1 MTTLDQALALH
12 RAGKLLEAEAS
23 YRAVLRQQPRHADA
37 HALLGVVLEALGR
50 PQEAVASI
58 KQAMLLD
65 PQAPLFRF
73 YLGNAL
79 LAAGDAAG
87 AAQALRVVTQRQ
99 PQLAEA
105 HYNLGNA
112 LKLLDDKLGAI
123 AAYRACL
130 ALQPAAH
137 EARNNLAL
145 LISAQGD
152 YAGAYREL
160 QQVLAAVPDYI
171 QARVNYANIA
181 DEAGDFA
188 LSYEQARLAVAQTPH
203 HTDALFAWGL
213 AAMRQGKAT
222 EALQAYDQLLQR
234 VPNHDKAWDNK
245 AQILEAQARFP
256 EAGTAYTRARALK
269 PDDADINYHCALFD
283 LLMGRLTAG
292 FAGYGWRFKAV
303 PNLKRLQ
310 HSSAPVWEGGD
321 PSGKTILVTDEQGFG
336 DSLMFFRFLPILRQR
351 GARVIYAARPPLLP
365 LLQGWDGVDE
375 LLPASVA
382 AQTPCDAHCAMMDLP
397 HLLHMGECVPNTVPY
412 LPTPTGDL
420 PDIITRQTQ
429 RKVGIVWA
437 GNPAHKHDHKR
448 SIPFANFSALFGV
461 PGVRFYNLL
470 RHADLRGDE
479 AQRFASV
486 DVADLGPQITDFAA
500 TARLINALDLVIA
513 VDTSTVHLAG
523 ALGKPV
529 WVLLPLGPDWRW
541 QTERLDSPWYPTA
554 TVGHRRIRRAMPSG
568 IGARF
573 ASTDQCRPWRGS
585 RSTRPCS
592 ARKPFS
598 TAVCSASIRPASR
611 PAGSTPGARSSRVRT
626 SCSSASA
633 PTATLCPP
641 ACRPHST
648 PKRFA
653 TSPASSTPSN

>member
-1 MTTLDQALALH
+1 MKTLDQALTLH
-12 RAGKLLEAEAS
+12 RAGKLSEAEVA
-23 YRAVLRQQPRHADA
+23 YRAVLRAQPRHADA

-79 LAAGDAAG
+79 LSAGDAKG
-87 AAQALRVVTQRQ
+87 AVQALRVVIQHQ

-112 LKLLDDKLGAI
+112 LKLLDDKPGAI

-130 ALQPAAH
+130 AIQPAAH

-160 QQVLAAVPDYI
+160 QQVLAAAPDYI

-188 LSYEQARLAVAQTPH
+188 LSYDQARLAVAQAPK
-203 HTDALFAWGL
+203 HTDATFAWGL

-222 EALQAYDQLLQR
+222 EALQAYDTLLQLA
-234 VPNHDKAWDNK
+234 PNHEKAWDNK

-256 EAGTAYTRARALK
+256 EAGAAYARARVIK

-292 FAGYGWRFKAV
+292 FAEYGWRFKAV

-310 HSSAPVWEGGD
+310 HGSAPVWEGGD
-321 PSGKTILVTDEQGFG
+321 PRGKTILVTDEQGFG
-336 DSLMFFRFLPILRQR
+336 DSLMFCRFLPILRQR

-375 LLPASVA
+375 LPPASAA
-382 AQTPCDAHCAMMDLP
+382 AQTACDAHCAMMDLP
-397 HLLHMGECVPNTVPY
+397 HLLQMGEAVPNSAPY
-412 LPTPTGDL
+412 LPTPKGDV
-420 PDIITRQTQ
+420 PNIITSERL

-448 SIPFANFSALFGV
+448 SIPFATFSMLFGV

-470 RHADLRGDE
+470 RQEDLRGDE
-479 AQRFASV
+479 ARRFA
-486 DVADLGPQITDFAA
+486 DLGVADLGPYIIDFAA
-500 TARLINALDLVIA
+500 TARLVKALDLVIS

-541 QTERLDSPWYPTA
+541 QTERTDSPWYPTA
-554 TVGHRRIRRAMPSG
+554 KLYRQKTMGDWAEVLL
-568 IGARF
+568 
-573 ASTDQCRPWRGS
+573 
-585 RSTRPCS
+585 
-592 ARKPFS
+592 
-598 TAVCSASIRPASR
+598 
-611 PAGSTPGARSSRVRT
+611 RVREG
-626 SCSSASA
+626 
-633 PTATLCPP
+633 LM
-641 ACRPHST
+641 
-648 PKRFA
+648 KL
-653 TSPASSTPSN
+653 

>member
-1 MTTLDQALALH
+1 MSAGEKKYNLEQAIAIH
-12 RAGKLLEAEAS
+12 RAGKLAEAETA
-23 YRAVLRQQPRHADA
+23 YRAVLRAQPRHADA

-50 PQEAVASI
+50 PQEAVAAI

-79 LAAGDAAG
+79 LSAGDAMG
-87 AAQALRVVTQRQ
+87 AAQALRVVIQRQ

-112 LKLLDDKLGAI
+112 LKLLDDKPGAI

-160 QQVLAAVPDYI
+160 QQVLATVPDYI

-188 LSYEQARLAVAQTPH
+188 LSYEQARLAVAQAPQ

-222 EALQAYDQLLQR
+222 EALQAYDTLLQR
-234 VPNHDKAWDNK
+234 APNHEKAWDNK
-245 AQILEAQARFP
+245 AQILEAQARWA
-256 EAGTAYTRARALK
+256 EAGAAYARARALK
-269 PDDADINYHCALFD
+269 PDDADINYHGALFD

-321 PSGKTILVTDEQGFG
+321 PRGKTILVTDEQGFG
-336 DSLMFFRFLPILRQR
+336 DSLMFCRFLPILRQR
-351 GARVIYAARPPLLP
+351 GARVVYAARPPLLP

-375 LLPASVA
+375 LLPASAA

-397 HLLHMGECVPNTVPY
+397 HLLQMGEAVPNTVPY
-412 LPTPTGDL
+412 LPARPPSMQVGDL
-420 PDIITRQTQ
+420 PDIITQEKQ

-448 SIPFANFSALFGV
+448 SIPFATFSALFGV
-461 PGVRFYNLL
+461 PGMRFYNLL
-470 RHADLRGDE
+470 RHEDLRGDE
-479 AQRFASV
+479 AQRFAGLG
-486 DVADLGPQITDFAA
+486 VADLGPHITDFAA

-541 QTERLDSPWYPTA
+541 QTARTDSPWYPTA
-554 TVGHRRIRRAMPSG
+554 KLYRQKNMGDWAEVIA
-568 IGARF
+568 
-573 ASTDQCRPWRGS
+573 
-585 RSTRPCS
+585 
-592 ARKPFS
+592 
-598 TAVCSASIRPASR
+598 
-611 PAGSTPGARSSRVRT
+611 RVR
-626 SCSSASA
+626 SDVGKGVA
-633 PTATLCPP
+633 
-641 ACRPHST
+641 
-648 PKRFA
+648 
-653 TSPASSTPSN
+653 